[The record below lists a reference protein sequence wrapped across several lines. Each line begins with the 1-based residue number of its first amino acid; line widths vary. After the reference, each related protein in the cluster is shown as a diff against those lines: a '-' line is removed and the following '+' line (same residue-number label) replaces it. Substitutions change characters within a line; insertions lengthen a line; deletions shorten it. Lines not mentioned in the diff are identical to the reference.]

1 MGLITYVLCVQEVF
15 INLSKKPMSLMVIIY
30 PKFDLFIFSQVD
42 QFFEYVKNMTK
53 VYATNNVI
61 VTMGNDFNYQDAHTW
76 FKNLDK
82 LIL

>member
-1 MGLITYVLCVQEVF
+1 MFLINQKIE
-15 INLSKKPMSLMVIIY
+15 
-30 PKFDLFIFSQVD
+30 LFIFSQVD